1 MTDDIEQL
9 GINVIR
15 GLALDAPNR
24 ARSGHQGTAMALAPL
39 AHVLFTRIM
48 NYDASDPD
56 WPDRD
61 RFVLSAGH
69 ASILQYALLHLT
81 GFGLTMDD
89 LEHFRQWGSP
99 TPGHPEYGHAAGVE
113 TTTGP
118 LGQGFGNAVGMAIA
132 ERWLRARFGEA
143 ACDHFTYTICGDGDL
158 SEGVSHEAA
167 SLAGHQ
173 HLGRLIAIYDD
184 NHITIDGPTE
194 IALNDDA
201 ALRFAGYGWHV
212 ENLGEASED
221 LDALEAAINRAR
233 NIDDAPSLI
242 IVRSH
247 IGYPSPSL
255 TDSPSAHGLAF
266 GDAEISEAKAAMGL
280 PDQPFFVP
288 DEVRAFYRAAGRRG
302 APARAAWAQRLKDL
316 PDADAFGSVLDGDV
330 DPSWIDH
337 LPVYDAG
344 SSIATRK
351 ASQACLRAAAEGIV
365 GLVAGAA
372 DLTGNT
378 GAKLGADDHIL
389 DVEHPDGRQL
399 HFGVREH
406 GMGAIM
412 NGLSVNG
419 LLPVGGTFLVF
430 SDYMRGAIRLAALMG
445 IRVIYSFTHD
455 SVGVGED
462 GPTHQPVEQIAALRA
477 MPGLRVIRP
486 ADGNETAAAWRL
498 AVGHHGPTAL
508 ILTRQD
514 VPTLAGVGD
523 PDLVARGG
531 YVVQSVPAPDVVL
544 VGAGSEVQ
552 HCAAAADLL
561 ATDGISAQVVSLP
574 CFGVFDGQDAAYRH
588 SVLPPGVPAVSCEAG
603 VSFGWAAYADSHVS
617 IDRFG
622 ASAPGDTAMRELGI
636 TAEHVAAAARE
647 LLASRQ
653 GT

>member
-1 MTDDIEQL
+1 MTDDLEQL

-48 NYDASDPD
+48 KYDATDPD

-89 LEHFRQWGSP
+89 LEHFRQWDSP
-99 TPGHPEYGHAAGVE
+99 TPGHPEYGHTAGVE

-118 LGQGFGNAVGMAIA
+118 LGQGFGNAVGMAMA

-173 HLGRLIAIYDD
+173 HLGRLIAVYDD

-194 IALNDDA
+194 FALTDDA
-201 ALRFAGYGWHV
+201 AMRFAGYGWHV

-233 NIDDAPSLI
+233 AIDDAPSLI

-280 PDQPFFVP
+280 PDQPFLVP

-302 APARAAWAQRLKDL
+302 APARAEWTQRVADL
-316 PDADAFGSVLDGDV
+316 PDAGAFRAVLDGAV
-330 DPSWIDH
+330 DPRWTDA
-337 LPVYDAG
+337 LPAYDAG
-344 SSIATRK
+344 SATATRK
-351 ASQACLRAAAEGIV
+351 ASQACLHAAAAGIA

-378 GAKLGADDHIL
+378 GTKLGAKDHIL
-389 DVEHPDGRQL
+389 SVEHPDGRQL
-399 HFGVREH
+399 YFGVREH
-406 GMGAIM
+406 GMGTIM
-412 NGLSVNG
+412 NGLSLHG

-445 IRVIYSFTHD
+445 VRVIYSFTHD

-477 MPGLRVIRP
+477 MPGLQVIRP
-486 ADGNETAAAWRL
+486 ADGNETAAAWQM
-498 AVGHHGPTAL
+498 AVAHDGPTAL
-508 ILTRQD
+508 VLTRQD
-514 VPTLAGVGD
+514 VPTLEGVGD
-523 PDLVARGG
+523 PALVARGG
-531 YVVQSVPAPDVVL
+531 YIVRPAATPDVVL

-552 HCAAAADLL
+552 HCVGAADLL
-561 ATDGISAQVVSLP
+561 ADEGISAQVVSLP
-574 CFGVFDGQDAAYRH
+574 CFGAFDAQNLPYRH

-603 VSFGWAAYADSHVS
+603 VSFGWGSYADAHVS

-622 ASAPGDTAMRELGI
+622 ASAPADVAMAELGI
-636 TAEHVAAAARE
+636 TAEHVAAEART
-647 LLASRQ
+647 LLSSRQ
-653 GT
+653 GA